1 MPLYD
6 YDCSACGRR
15 FEVVHGVHVEGP
27 TICPICGKGPIR
39 KAIAAPAVHF
49 KGTGWAK
56 RDRRATAT
64 PGASKASGE
73 GVSGEGVSG
82 EGSAKGDKGDSG
94 ARSDVGGNGSDSA
107 ASAGSTTATAA
118 KPAGTGTTGTTG
130 KPD

>member
-15 FEVVHGVHVEGP
+15 FEVVHGVYAEGP
-27 TICPICGKGPIR
+27 TVCPICGKGPIH

-64 PGASKASGE
+64 PGTSKTSPD
-73 GVSGEGVSG
+73 
-82 EGSAKGDKGDSG
+82 GSSADGDAKGND
-94 ARSDVGGNGSDSA
+94 ARTTRDEAGTNREHGVKRDG
-107 ASAGSTTATAA
+107 AGSSSGSPAATATKAA
-118 KPAGTGTTGTTG
+118 DSGTTGG
-130 KPD
+130 AD

>member
-15 FEVVHGVHVEGP
+15 FEVVHGVHAEGP
-27 TICPICGKGPIR
+27 TACLICGKGPIH
-39 KAIAAPAVHF
+39 KAIFAPAVHF

-64 PGASKASGE
+64 PGTSKASGDGSSSE
-73 GVSGEGVSG
+73 GGP
-82 EGSAKGDKGDSG
+82 KGDES
-94 ARSDVGGNGSDSA
+94 
-107 ASAGSTTATAA
+107 GSTSSSGTTAATATT
-118 KPAGTGTTGTTG
+118 PAETGSTS

>member
-15 FEVVHGVHVEGP
+15 FEVAHGVHAEGP
-27 TICPICGKGPIR
+27 TACPICGKGPIH
-39 KAIAAPAVHF
+39 KAISAPAVHF

-64 PGASKASGE
+64 PGTSKASGDGSSSE
-73 GVSGEGVSG
+73 GGP
-82 EGSAKGDKGDSG
+82 KGDESG
-94 ARSDVGGNGSDSA
+94 STSSSGTTAATATKSA
-107 ASAGSTTATAA
+107 EAGSTS
-118 KPAGTGTTGTTG
+118 